1 MLISGIGL
9 ACCLLENFVLE
20 HEPPFTLS
28 EFRKPKTLEIAA
40 QSSSLLVSSL
50 VILSLVIRKNGFS
63 KITSALSILDCL
75 LSGGIFIFFMVMF
88 QHDLM
93 SEDEGSIW
101 HWSVTI
107 SFIML
112 IFNAALKA
120 ASAGL
125 ILALLRLLK

>member
-1 MLISGIGL
+1 
-9 ACCLLENFVLE
+9 
-20 HEPPFTLS
+20 
-28 EFRKPKTLEIAA
+28 
-40 QSSSLLVSSL
+40 
-50 VILSLVIRKNGFS
+50 
-63 KITSALSILDCL
+63 
-75 LSGGIFIFFMVMF
+75 MVMF

-112 IFNAALKA
+112 ILNAALKA

-125 ILALLRLLK
+125 ILALLRL